1 MINSDPTTQAQA
13 ALLFSLR
20 RIASDLGTVL
30 AAVPWSDDAANQYG
44 RIISAGVYC
53 ATDLVAIGICQDEGA
68 TIPEEYLPAAADM
81 VAQAL
86 MLALLDLADRMQ
98 EGLTV

>member
-1 MINSDPTTQAQA
+1 MINSDPTTQTQA
-13 ALLFSLR
+13 ALQFSLR

-30 AAVPWSDDAANQYG
+30 ATVPWSADANQYG
-44 RIISAGVYC
+44 RILSAGVFC

-68 TIPEEYLPAAADM
+68 TIPDEYLPAAADT
-81 VAQAL
+81 VAQAF

-98 EGLTV
+98 EGMTI